1 MTVDDDMKE
10 KNNVL
15 KTFLCVVFYGSV
27 WGVLEA
33 TLGTLLHLPFFDKFG
48 VFAASTAIM
57 LPIAYFLMANCYKAS
72 GSKYAVFLMGILAAS
87 IKLTAAFVIGFR
99 PSVYNPAIY
108 IVVESLAMGTALII
122 FNPKNVISLK
132 TLGAIVLAN
141 TVYQFSY
148 LMINWAMGGTN
159 IFASQK
165 AWEYVGQHYLFTL
178 NCVAILYSFAFG
190 SLLYAV
196 IKLAE
201 KYSWNFDK
209 VKKVVYHPA
218 FASGMAAVALVLTI
232 VLA

>member
-1 MTVDDDMKE
+1 MKE
-10 KNNVL
+10 KKNFL
-15 KTFLCVVFYGSV
+15 KIFLCVVFYGSV

-57 LPIAYFLMANCYKAS
+57 LPIAYFQMGNCYKES
-72 GSKYAVFLMGILAAS
+72 GSKYAVFLMGILAAA
-87 IKLTAAFVIGFR
+87 IKLTAAFVVGFR

-122 FNPKNVISLK
+122 FNPKNVLSLK
-132 TLGAIVLAN
+132 TLGAIIFAN

-165 AWEYVGQHYLFTL
+165 AWEYTGQHYLFTM
-178 NCVAILYSFAFG
+178 NCVCILYSFAG
-190 SLLYAV
+190 GALLYGAL
-196 IKLAE
+196 KLQE
-201 KYSWNFDK
+201 KHAWDFSK
-209 VKKVVYHPA
+209 VKKVIYHPA
-218 FASGMAAVALVLTI
+218 FASGLAAVALVLTL
-232 VLA
+232 VLS